1 MTKENIS
8 FIPELQCVAVII
20 PAYNP
25 DAMLVRLVEQLQEVG
40 FTQIFVVNDGSDTAH
55 IQVFSELSRFAGVMQ
70 LKHVVNCGKG
80 RALKT
85 AFNHCLTYHP
95 ELAGVI
101 TVDADGQHSLPDIV
115 KVASEMLAKNQIVL
129 GVRQFGAGVPLRSR
143 VGNII
148 TSKLFAL
155 LYGRAITDTQTGLR
169 AFPLKEL
176 PELVTISGER
186 YEYESGVLASVISR
200 RIAICELPIET
211 IYIEGNRS
219 SHFDPI
225 FDSMRIYFVLIRY
238 VSSSVITAAI
248 DFVVF
253 AITLQYA
260 DSIIAALIVGRSAA
274 LSVNFLINKKFVFRC
289 RLRVYSVFLRYI
301 ALLALIAVMSY
312 LMISE
317 MKLVFGIPPLF
328 AKLIAESILFI
339 LSFTV
344 QRDMVFADH
353 RIEQSVD
360 EQN

>member
-1 MTKENIS
+1 MTKGNIS
-8 FIPELQCVAVII
+8 FIPELQSVAVII

-25 DAMLVRLVEQLQEVG
+25 DAMLVRLVEQLQDVG
-40 FTQIFVVNDGSDTAH
+40 FARIIVVDDGSNAAH
-55 IQVFSELSRFAGVMQ
+55 IQILSELSGHAKVIV

-101 TVDADGQHSLPDIV
+101 TVDADGQHRLPDIV
-115 KVASEMLAKNQIVL
+115 NVASEMLAKNHIVL

-176 PELVTISGER
+176 PELVTIGGER

-200 RIAICELPIET
+200 HIAICELPIET
-211 IYIEGNRS
+211 IYIDGNRS
-219 SHFDPI
+219 SHFNPI
-225 FDSMRIYFVLIRY
+225 IDSMRIYFVLIRY
-238 VSSSVITAAI
+238 VSSSVLTAAI

-253 AITLQYA
+253 AVILQLL
-260 DSIIAALIVGRSAA
+260 DSIVAALIVGRSAA
-274 LSVNFLINKKFVFRC
+274 LSVNFLINKKYVFRC
-289 RLRVYSVFLRYI
+289 RLNVYSVFLRYL

-312 LMISE
+312 LMICE
-317 MKLVFGIPPLF
+317 MKLVFGIPPLI

-344 QRDMVFADH
+344 QRDIVFANH
-353 RIEQSVD
+353 RVEQSVD